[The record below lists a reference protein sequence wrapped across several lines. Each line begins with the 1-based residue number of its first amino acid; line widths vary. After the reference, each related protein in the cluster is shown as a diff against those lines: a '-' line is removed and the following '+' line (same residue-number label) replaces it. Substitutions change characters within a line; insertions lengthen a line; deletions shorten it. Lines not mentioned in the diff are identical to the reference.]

1 MSGDGDRGRVRRGLG
16 RGGGQGGGA
25 LGRGGRGGLGGAPA
39 ALQQPVADVGAVGR
53 GGERGVEG
61 VVGLHLEAESAQI
74 PYGLP
79 GAALAVLFRLGEP
92 VQARIAGD
100 GIELFTGEEPF
111 GQVRGHRGGGGGDEA
126 VLGVDGEVEVVGQR
140 QILISWVSG
149 APRWSEARR
158 AAPGG
163 R

>member
-1 MSGDGDRGRVRRGLG
+1 MSIQAPETGQTRIARRLSADAIPHSDTPVVITPTAHAWSHDGWGDQLSRFGPPQIRGWGDSKS
-16 RGGGQGGGA
+16 
-25 LGRGGRGGLGGAPA
+25 PIK
-39 ALQQPVADVGAVGR
+39 
-53 GGERGVEG
+53 
-61 VVGLHLEAESAQI
+61 AESAQI

>member
-1 MSGDGDRGRVRRGLG
+1 MVRRGLC

-25 LGRGGRGGLGGAPA
+25 LGRGGSGGLGDAPA
-39 ALQQPVADVGAVGR
+39 VLWQPVAAVRAVAFGGAG
-53 GGERGVEG
+53 GVEG
-61 VVGLHLEAESAQI
+61 VVGLHLEAEAAQI

-100 GIELFTGEEPF
+100 GLELFAGEEPF
-111 GQVRGHRGGGGGDEA
+111 GQVRGHRGCGGGDEA
-126 VLGVDGEVEVVGQR
+126 VLGVDGEVEMVGQR
-140 QILISWVSG
+140 RILISWVSG
-149 APRWSEARR
+149 AARWSGAWR
-158 AAPGG
+158 AGPGG